1 MSEAQLAI
9 MILIVLLSFVGGYF
23 QLKIIAALK
32 KCNRGSVWSGSWLF
46 HADWLEA
53 SGKKAR
59 KNFLTVLLI
68 ELVLAATF
76 FATTQV

>member
-1 MSEAQLAI
+1 MSEAQIAI

-23 QLKIIAALK
+23 QLRVIAALK
-32 KCNRGSVWSGSWLF
+32 KGHRGSVWSGRWLF

-53 SGKKAR
+53 SGKSAR
-59 KNFLTVLLI
+59 KNFIAILII

-76 FATTQV
+76 FATTQG